1 MYIDFVCRIYR
12 IRLQTSRIY
21 MCVLDFVSLTKT
33 YDWPL
38 KSSDVLNP
46 KFFLARLS
54 HLLELKIK
62 GIRIKFHFR
71 CKMVNRKKIWPTILT
86 WSKLEKHL
94 IFYVVFFQYI
104 FFFSWQT
111 QNLDLFK
118 DERYSISQ
126 NVLTSFFG
134 VLRRFPANFDFLVLE
149 LICLEL
155 FKILLL
161 ESQKFE
167 KILYIVRCFLNKKI
181 FCHEHHKTGS
191 LVYNKIFWRPNF
203 F

>member
-1 MYIDFVCRIYR
+1 MYTKSIDLPVYRFRLQPSIFFLSGMYIDFVCRIYR

-104 FFFSWQT
+104 FFFH
-111 QNLDLFK
+111 DK
-118 DERYSISQ
+118 H
-126 NVLTSFFG
+126 
-134 VLRRFPANFDFLVLE
+134 
-149 LICLEL
+149 
-155 FKILLL
+155 KI
-161 ESQKFE
+161 
-167 KILYIVRCFLNKKI
+167 
-181 FCHEHHKTGS
+181 
-191 LVYNKIFWRPNF
+191 
-203 F
+203 